1 MRAANRPRGHV
12 THIVD
17 TLIEERATRLM
28 RHPVTWRLIM
38 RMLHRALGY
47 REAVSMAD
55 TIASMTGAEVFDY
68 ISELLALQVTV
79 DGVDQVP
86 ARGAAVVMPNHPTG
100 VADGVVVY
108 DALKRVRRDIVFFAN
123 RDALRVSPGMEDM
136 IIPVEWVEAKRT
148 LTRQRETLRAA
159 AKAFRSQRLV
169 VVFPSGRL
177 AQPTISG
184 LLERPWQTSAIS
196 LAKRHNAPVIPMHI
210 RGRNSW
216 LFYLFWL
223 LNEELRDITLF
234 RELLNKKAAAYEVRI
249 GEMFE
254 PEGNA
259 RALTE
264 DLRRF
269 VTEQM
274 PRGARTWRGVERQSG
289 ASLSSG

>member
-1 MRAANRPRGHV
+1 MR
-12 THIVD
+12 T
-17 TLIEERATRLM
+17 
-28 RHPVTWRLIM
+28 
-38 RMLHRALGY
+38 LHRALGY

-68 ISELLALQVTV
+68 ISGLLTLDVAV
-79 DGVDQVP
+79 DGIDQIP
-86 ARGAAVVMPNHPTG
+86 ARGTAVVMPNHPTG

-159 AKAFRSQRLV
+159 ANAFRSQRLV

-177 AQPTISG
+177 ARPTVSG
-184 LLERPWQTSAIS
+184 LRERPWQTSAVS
-196 LAKRHNAPVIPMHI
+196 LAKKHNAPVIPMHI

-216 LFYLFWL
+216 LFYLFWF
-223 LNEELRDITLF
+223 LNDELRDITLF

-249 GEMFE
+249 GEMFQ

-259 RALTE
+259 RDLTD

-274 PRGARTWRGVERQSG
+274 PRGARSWRGTEQQPSAKPFLRLNPKSQ
-289 ASLSSG
+289 

>member
-1 MRAANRPRGHV
+1 M

-17 TLIEERATRLM
+17 TLIEERASRLM
-28 RHPVTWRLIM
+28 RHPLVWRLIM
-38 RMLHRALGY
+38 RSLQRALGY
-47 REAVSMAD
+47 DEAVAMAD
-55 TIASMTGAEVFDY
+55 TIASMSGAEVFRYMSD
-68 ISELLALQVTV
+68 LLALDVAV
-79 DGVDQVP
+79 DGADQVP
-86 ARGAAVVMPNHPTG
+86 ERGAVVVMPNHPTG

-108 DALKRVRRDIVFFAN
+108 DALKRVREDIVFFAN

-159 AKAFRSQRLV
+159 AEAFRRQRLV

-177 AQPTISG
+177 ARPSVSG
-184 LLERPWQTSAIS
+184 LMERPWQTSAIHF
-196 LAKRHNAPVIPMHI
+196 AKKHNAPVIPMHI
-210 RGRNSW
+210 RGHNSW

-223 LNEELRDITLF
+223 LHEELRDITLF
-234 RELLNKKAAAYEVRI
+234 RELLNKKEAAYEVRI

-254 PEGNA
+254 PEGDVKT
-259 RALTE
+259 LTA

-274 PRGARTWRGVERQSG
+274 PRGARAWRRMGQQSS

>member
-1 MRAANRPRGHV
+1 M

-28 RHPVTWRLIM
+28 RHPLAWRLIT
-38 RMLHRALGY
+38 RTLYRALGY
-47 REAVSMAD
+47 DEAVAMAD
-55 TIASMTGAEVFDY
+55 TIASMCGAEVFDFL
-68 ISELLALQVTV
+68 SESLTLDVTV
-79 DGVDQVP
+79 DGADQIP
-86 ARGAAVVMPNHPTG
+86 ERGAVVVMPNHPTG

-108 DALKRVRRDIVFFAN
+108 DALKRVRRDVMFFAN

-136 IIPVEWVEAKRT
+136 IIPVEWVEEKRT
-148 LTRQRETLRAA
+148 LGRQRETLRAA
-159 AKAFRSQRLV
+159 ANAFRLQRLIV
-169 VVFPSGRL
+169 LFPSGRL
-177 AQPTISG
+177 ARPSVSG
-184 LLERPWQTSAIS
+184 LLERPWQTTAVN
-196 LAKRHNAPVIPMHI
+196 LAQKYNAPVIPMHI
-210 RGRNSW
+210 QGRNSW

-223 LNEELRDITLF
+223 LHEELRDITLF

-254 PEGNA
+254 PEGDA

-274 PRGARTWRGVERQSG
+274 PRGARTWRGLDQQSG

>member
-1 MRAANRPRGHV
+1 M
-12 THIVD
+12 THIID

-28 RHPVTWRLIM
+28 RHPLAWRLIT
-38 RMLHRALGY
+38 RTLYPALGY
-47 REAVSMAD
+47 NEAVAMAD
-55 TIASMTGAEVFDY
+55 TIASMGGAEVFDY
-68 ISELLALQVTV
+68 LSESLMLDVTV
-79 DGVDQVP
+79 DGADEIP
-86 ARGAAVVMPNHPTG
+86 DRGTAVVMPNHPTG

-136 IIPVEWVEAKRT
+136 IIPVEWVEEKRT
-148 LTRQRETLRAA
+148 LGRQRETLRAA
-159 AKAFRSQRLV
+159 ANAFRLQRLIV
-169 VVFPSGRL
+169 LFPSGRL
-177 AQPTISG
+177 ARPSVSG
-184 LLERPWQTSAIS
+184 LLERPWQTSAVN
-196 LAKRHNAPVIPMHI
+196 LAQKYNAPVIPMHI

-223 LNEELRDITLF
+223 LHEELRDITLF

-254 PEGNA
+254 PEGDT

-274 PRGARTWRGVERQSG
+274 PRGARTWRGPDQQSG